1 MLLLHAACA
10 PPADDSG
17 AALDPVSVLTARGP
31 WRVGHAQHTVTYAD
45 ADGEDRALRTS
56 VWYPSEDESGFP
68 AQYLLGYTRA
78 DDVFEGA
85 SSAVGSESPVVV
97 YSHGHQ
103 GYAEASSFLA
113 EHLASHGW
121 VVVAPD
127 HTGNTTFD
135 GSDRDTSIYY
145 DRPHDLRATLDA
157 LAAGILVSPAPN
169 TSTVAVAGHSFGGYS
184 AFPFAGVPWDVAGI
198 SAACAAGDTASVCT
212 SWTAVDDDG
221 VDVWPA
227 RFSAGAGDDRV
238 GALVAMAQ
246 GDHWLLGSENL
257 GTLDVPALLMTGEF
271 DAQRTAD
278 GAAYAA
284 DLVPLGART
293 LNVIGGAHN
302 TFADVAGAMN
312 DGQTLDAEEG
322 HRLVRAYT
330 LAFLD
335 DSFGRADYGE
345 VLDGDVVLSEAA
357 GLP

>member
-1 MLLLHAACA
+1 MLLLLAACA
-10 PPADDSG
+10 PTVDDSG
-17 AALDPVSVLTARGP
+17 PAPDPVHVLTTRGP
-31 WRVGHAQHTVTYAD
+31 GRVGHAQHAVSYPD
-45 ADGEDRALRTS
+45 ADGNDRALRTS
-56 VWYPSEDESGFP
+56 VWYPSADESGFP

-85 SSAVGSESPVVV
+85 APAVGTGSPVVV

-135 GSDRDTSIYY
+135 GSDRDTSIYF
-145 DRPHDLRATLDA
+145 DRPQDLRAVVDA
-157 LAAGILVSPAPN
+157 LAAGTLLSPAPD
-169 TSTVAVAGHSFGGYS
+169 TTRVAVAGHSFGGYS

-212 SWTAVDDDG
+212 SWTVADDDG
-221 VDVWPA
+221 VAVWPA
-227 RFSAGAGDDRV
+227 RFGAGAGDERV
-238 GALVAMAQ
+238 AALVAMAQ
-246 GDHWLLGSENL
+246 GDHWLLGSEHL

-271 DAQRTAD
+271 DPQRTAD

-293 LNVIGGAHN
+293 LNVLGGAHN

-312 DGQTLDAEEG
+312 DGQTLEAEEG

-330 LAFLD
+330 LAFLE
-335 DSFGRADYGE
+335 DSFGFADYGD